1 MLGQSRGLELR
12 EYPVPFS
19 LQGEDRLMRI
29 LIVGSQ
35 KAGNVWLRCLLA
47 EAYDLR
53 ILARKEKPEK
63 PPGLRTLKEWVA
75 MGGFPDGTIIH
86 QHYSYSPELADAVS
100 SIPSHIVTIVRDP
113 YDQFFSYYSAVQH
126 RKGRLERRG
135 TGFQRDLLIEKPLD
149 HPDVLQYLHEGGA
162 RQHMTLPLGW
172 MKSGRAAVI
181 RYEDLHRDPIA
192 ALARLVQNLGPVP
205 EQTLERTVEACSV
218 ENMKKMEVV
227 RPNHIRAAKVG
238 ESRDLLDEVHLAV
251 FRKRYAHLIRDLG
264 YTVR

>member
-1 MLGQSRGLELR
+1 
-12 EYPVPFS
+12 
-19 LQGEDRLMRI
+19 MRI
-29 LIVGSQ
+29 LIVGAQ

-53 ILARKEKPEK
+53 ILSHKEKPEK
-63 PPGLRTLKEWVA
+63 PPGLHTFKEWVA

-100 SIPSHIVTIVRDP
+100 AVPAHIVTIVRDP
-113 YDQFFSYYSAVQH
+113 YDLFVSYYYAVQH

-149 HPDVLQYLHEGGA
+149 HPDVLQYLQEGGE

-172 MKSGRAAVI
+172 MKSGRTAVI
-181 RYEDLHRDPIA
+181 RYEDLHRDTNA
-192 ALARLVQNLGPVP
+192 ALARLVQSLEPVP